1 MKWKTIYY
9 CFLLFWYKSLSTS
22 GTMWHVLFN
31 NYGIN
36 NNIIDNHN
44 GNNDHHNFHSIRST
58 HMEKDVPSDIWHDL
72 AHYSTLPG
80 DMLARVLCPGSHR
93 PSGAPPRVRPSWPL
107 LRAAVRATP
116 RATPGWLGSWGLQ
129 VGVQAGGQVVWAA
142 GHLLGG
148 WAAGTSI
155 KRRRTLP
162 I

>member
-1 MKWKTIYY
+1 
-9 CFLLFWYKSLSTS
+9 
-22 GTMWHVLFN
+22 MWHVLFN

-80 DMLARVLCPGSHR
+80 DMLARVLCPGSHH
-93 PSGAPPRVRPSWPL
+93 PSGAPPRARPLWPL
-107 LRAAVRATP
+107 LRAAARATP

-129 VGVQAGGQVVWAA
+129 VVGRAGGRA
-142 GHLLGG
+142 GGVGGGAPPRRLGG
-148 WAAGTSI
+148 
-155 KRRRTLP
+155 RH
-162 I
+162 